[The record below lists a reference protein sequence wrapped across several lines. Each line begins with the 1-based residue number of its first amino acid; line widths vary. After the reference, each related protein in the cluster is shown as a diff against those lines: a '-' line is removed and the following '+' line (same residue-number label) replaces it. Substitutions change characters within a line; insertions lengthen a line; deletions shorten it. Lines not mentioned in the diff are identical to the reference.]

1 MLTKRNVLMALA
13 GAGLATHSTSTGTGT
28 GWAQTYPDRPIKLI
42 VPFPA
47 GGPTDVMARLIA
59 QWLTRTVGSV
69 TLENKAGAGGTIG
82 TRSVAAADADGYTL
96 LFGGTSTLAINPA
109 VYKDLRYDPIT
120 SFAPV
125 AMVSTSPFVLAI
137 NPSLPVHSVEQ
148 LIKYANANPGKVNFG
163 SAGIG
168 TTPHLTG
175 ELFKSLTG
183 VDIVHVP
190 YKGGAP
196 VITDLLAG
204 QIQMTFELTA
214 VLLPLLQA
222 GRLRALAVATEARH
236 PDLPDVPTM
245 AESGVPGCLASSW
258 FGVVGP
264 AGMPSHV
271 VDKLNLEINRSLRSD
286 EIVASLNKLGS
297 QPKIGTPQ
305 EFAALIATEVQRWRT
320 IAESTAMAVN

>member
-13 GAGLATHSTSTGTGT
+13 GAGLATHSTSTGT

-245 AESGVPGCLASSW
+245 AESGVRGCLASSW

>member
-13 GAGLATHSTSTGTGT
+13 GAGLATHSTSTGT

-264 AGMPSHV
+264 AGMPAHV
-271 VDKLNLEINRSLRSD
+271 VEKLNLEINRSLRSD